1 MIQKSPYEIAE
12 GWVKNHGCTD
22 TVNRYLIKYEET
34 SKNVYKVTC
43 KRCGAT
49 TVIENK

>member
-1 MIQKSPYEIAE
+1 MIEKTPYELAE
-12 GWVKNHGCTD
+12 SWVKNHGCTD
-22 TVNRYLIKYEET
+22 NTSRYSIKYEEI